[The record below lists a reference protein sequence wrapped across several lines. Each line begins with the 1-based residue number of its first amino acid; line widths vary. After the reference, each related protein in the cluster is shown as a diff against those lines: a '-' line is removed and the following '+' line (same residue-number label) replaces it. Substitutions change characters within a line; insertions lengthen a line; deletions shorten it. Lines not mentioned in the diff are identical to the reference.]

1 MSETQPTVINNYS
14 IDVQTLIS
22 DIKKQEQVRLFN
34 LFLANNV
41 IIATDEPG
49 QFLAT
54 SYVNASARSEEDH
67 QPELKLI
74 NISFGA
80 PAKQVVDDEPA
91 A

>member
-14 IDVQTLIS
+14 IDVQTLIA

-49 QFLAT
+49 KFLAT
-54 SYVNASARSEEDH
+54 SYVNANERTEEDH
-67 QPELKLI
+67 KPELKLI
-74 NISFGA
+74 SLSFGA
-80 PAKQVVDDEPA
+80 PAQQVANDEPTA
-91 A
+91 

>member
-14 IDVQTLIS
+14 IDVQSLIA

-34 LFLANNV
+34 LFLANKV

-54 SYVNASARSEEDH
+54 SYVNAEARAEENH
-67 QPELKLI
+67 KPELKLV
-74 NISFGA
+74 NISFGT
-80 PAKQVVDDEPA
+80 PATQVADDEPTA
-91 A
+91 